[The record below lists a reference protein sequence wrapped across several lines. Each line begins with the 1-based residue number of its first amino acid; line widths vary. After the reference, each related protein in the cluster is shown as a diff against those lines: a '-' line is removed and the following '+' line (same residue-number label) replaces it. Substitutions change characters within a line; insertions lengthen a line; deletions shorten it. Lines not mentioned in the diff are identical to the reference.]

1 LQKEALKAGGIR
13 TIAMF
18 EALKGILVLVVGF
31 GLLRL
36 LHRNLEATAIHLIH
50 LAHLNPARDYSQ
62 IFIEAASRTSDNR
75 LKLLAVV
82 AFLYS
87 TIRFVEAYG
96 LWRKRAWAEWF
107 AIISGSIYLP
117 FEIIELY
124 RRPTPMH
131 AGVLLV
137 NAFIVIYLVYV
148 RWAELKAKTNSGE
161 TKASP
166 IDNEP
171 DKVSTS

>member
-1 LQKEALKAGGIR
+1 MQKEALKAGGIR

-31 GLLRL
+31 GLLKL
-36 LHRNLEATAIHLIH
+36 LHRDLQAAAIHLIH
-50 LAHLNPARDYSQ
+50 LAHLNPARDYSR

-75 LKLLAVV
+75 LKLLALV

-96 LWRKRAWAEWF
+96 LWRRRAWAEWF

-124 RRPTPMH
+124 RRPTPMS
-131 AGVLLV
+131 AGVLLI
-137 NAFIVIYLVYV
+137 NSIIVIYLVYV
-148 RWAELKAKTNSGE
+148 RWAERQGKRNSVDTE
-161 TKASP
+161 NSTM
-166 IDNEP
+166 DNEA
-171 DKVSTS
+171 DKISAS

>member
-1 LQKEALKAGGIR
+1 
-13 TIAMF
+13 MF

-50 LAHLNPARDYSQ
+50 LAHLNPARDYSR
-62 IFIEAASRTSDNR
+62 IFIEAASRTSDHR
-75 LKLLAVV
+75 LKLLALV

-96 LWRKRAWAEWF
+96 LWRARAWAEWF

-117 FEIIELY
+117 FEMIELY

-137 NAFIVIYLVYV
+137 NAIIVIYLVYV
-148 RWAELKAKTNSGE
+148 RWADRQGKRNSVE
-161 TKASP
+161 TETST

-171 DKVSTS
+171 DKISAS